1 MKQYMEQLLE
11 ETNPERANELRI
23 LDNEILER
31 ENALK
36 LTKEE
41 TEKERK
47 IQDNLLK
54 DVRNF
59 NGTAG
64 DSVPNKTTNNHG
76 NSGKT
81 PVKHNKR

>member
-59 NGTAG
+59 NGT
-64 DSVPNKTTNNHG
+64 DVPNKTTTNNHG
-76 NSGKT
+76 NTGKT